1 MPRKFTTQ
9 AEIKDLVQFNRD
21 NLEYYLDMAL
31 DLFAQPHTREELL
44 EEICI
49 LEELQ
54 LDFKEYYFS
63 LSTTGA
69 IIAYLHD
76 RGELTYQLE
85 NGKLYYYK
93 K

>member
-1 MPRKFTTQ
+1 MESAGQK
-9 AEIKDLVQFNRD
+9 EDLLRLYESESQGLID
-21 NLEYYLDMAL
+21 
-31 DLFAQPHTREELL
+31 EELL

-54 LDFKEYYFS
+54 LDFKEFYFS

-76 RGELTYQLE
+76 QGELHYQLE

-93 K
+93 R